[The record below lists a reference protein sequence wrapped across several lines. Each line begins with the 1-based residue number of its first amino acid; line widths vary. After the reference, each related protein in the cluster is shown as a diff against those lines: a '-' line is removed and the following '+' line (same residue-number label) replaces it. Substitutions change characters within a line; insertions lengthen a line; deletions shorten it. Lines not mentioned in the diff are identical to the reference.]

1 MARRQRDVRH
11 SIYDVM
17 DAKGVFLD
25 NPANADAD
33 AERDG
38 RPFSVFPLQYPKM
51 FYHPRGEMRITNPA
65 EVIVTPLGPKMVNE
79 HKELISAIAESES
92 DEKKLRDAGWH
103 DHPSKANA
111 AAGREAAPVSSAQVI
126 GDLQAEI
133 ARLQAKLNSESSA
146 ALNSTNRAA
155 AAATSGPMTT
165 AKAMEAEKLDLP
177 KMPPEGVNF
186 LKGLSKKTGGEPAP
200 APGT

>member
-17 DAKGVFLD
+17 DAKGYFLD
-25 NPANADAD
+25 NPANSDAD

-38 RPFSVFPLQYPKM
+38 RPFRSWPVKYPMM
-51 FYHPRGEMRITNPA
+51 FYHPKGEMRITNPA
-65 EVIVTPLGPKMVNE
+65 EVIVTPMGPKLVNE
-79 HKELISAIAESES
+79 HKEMICAIAESEA

-111 AAGREAAPVSSAQVI
+111 AAGREATAINPAQTI

-133 ARLQAKLNSESSA
+133 ARLQAKLNSESSN
-146 ALNSTNRAA
+146 ALNSTNKASAA
-155 AAATSGPMTT
+155 AAGPMTT
-165 AKAMEAEKLDLP
+165 TKALAAGEMDQASAPSSQQAPAPARDD
-177 KMPPEGVNF
+177 MNF
-186 LKGLSKKTGGEPAP
+186 LKASV
-200 APGT
+200 